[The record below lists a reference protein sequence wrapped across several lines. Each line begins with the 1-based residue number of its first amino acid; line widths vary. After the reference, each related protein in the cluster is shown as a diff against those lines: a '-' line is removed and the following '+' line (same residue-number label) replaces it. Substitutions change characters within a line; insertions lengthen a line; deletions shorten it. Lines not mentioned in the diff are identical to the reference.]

1 MSTTEKNEKIST
13 IKKYAVRG
21 AIIVIASIAACF
33 FYTGIA
39 RPIWDYFTG
48 SGEDIRAA
56 QEATDKTVDDIKSL
70 IESYKRTDEEIQAT
84 IREEVKKNHGEIR
97 KATQEMSAD
106 NVVSALVS
114 LVAEYRRSVSNG
126 E

>member
-1 MSTTEKNEKIST
+1 MSTTEKNEKISA

-21 AIIVIASIAACF
+21 AIIVIASIAAYS

-48 SGEDIRAA
+48 GGEDIKAA

-84 IREEVKKNHGEIR
+84 IRKEVEKNHGEIR